1 MNRFL
6 RALCLVALCGA
17 ACAVQAQTNAAAST
31 AATELRFGELF
42 ARPVGPRGL
51 TPSAKLLA
59 LDGQTVRM
67 VGYMAAAELPTPGL
81 LVLTPL
87 PSSLGDEDE
96 SLADDL
102 PPQVVFVH
110 LSGAA
115 AAQTLANRAGL
126 LRLQGRLSVGPQEE
140 ADGHVSTVRLLL
152 DAEASA
158 QLLSAP
164 PATPAKNSL

>member
-17 ACAVQAQTNAAAST
+17 ACAVQAQTNASP
-31 AATELRFGELF
+31 AATELRFGEFF

-51 TPSAKLLA
+51 TPSTKLLA

-158 QLLSAP
+158 QLLSAT
-164 PATPAKNSL
+164 PATPAKNSI